1 MIFSLKQT
9 NEQTELKEEFRGR
22 KSLYI
27 RIWDVL
33 EVLPT
38 VREWAGVDFSSR

>member
-1 MIFSLKQT
+1 M
-9 NEQTELKEEFRGR
+9 ELKEEFRGR

-33 EVLPT
+33 EVLLI
-38 VREWAGVDFSSR
+38 VREWVGVDFFFR